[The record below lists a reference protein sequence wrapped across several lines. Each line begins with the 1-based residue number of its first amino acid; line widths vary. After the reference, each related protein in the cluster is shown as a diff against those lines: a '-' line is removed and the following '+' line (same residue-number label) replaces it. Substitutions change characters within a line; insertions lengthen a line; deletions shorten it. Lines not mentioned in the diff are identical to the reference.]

1 MSPLPAT
8 VPALVRSRVRAAVR
22 RPARLTVEELR
33 DRALLLRL
41 CSLLLQYPDAEL
53 AAARPALGAAVAGL
67 PPSPAAAHLADFTAW
82 FTGREAQAL
91 ERHYVETFDL
101 RRRSSLYLTYYLHG
115 DTRRRG
121 MALLALAR
129 SYRAAGWDTTGGELP
144 DHLPVVL
151 EFAALGGPRAGEAP
165 LRRHRRGLELIH
177 RALTDDGSPYRHVT
191 AALLTLLPPPTEA
204 DLRAVAELAAQ
215 GPPGEDVGLDPYD
228 GAGAGGFAPPGALA
242 PPGAATP
249 PGAPAPPG
257 AAVPPGAFAPPGTFV
272 PPERARP
279 TVAPPPSEPPPP
291 RPSRPPAPSAPPHS
305 PTRTIY
311 TKTPRP
317 HK

>member
-215 GPPGEDVGLDPYD
+215 GPPGEDVGLDPYG
-228 GAGAGGFAPPGALA
+228 GAGAGGSAAPDAWAPPGACA
-242 PPGAATP
+242 PPGAF
-249 PGAPAPPG
+249 
-257 AAVPPGAFAPPGTFV
+257 VPPGAFAPPGALV

-279 TVAPPPSEPPPP
+279 TLAPPPLPSTPPTAPAPPLSPP
-291 RPSRPPAPSAPPHS
+291 RPAPSRPEGS
-305 PTRTIY
+305 R
-311 TKTPRP
+311 
-317 HK
+317 